1 MQDVETEAH
10 REAARIRY
18 AGGDTPGHR
27 EASHEDGDRAAAA
40 SSPWLASWTA
50 SALPSMEVPDDG
62 ECAAVRIPALE
73 FPAVPCPADGRRADR
88 WVLACGGIAAAAAF
102 AVAFIASGGTT
113 AHSATTATT
122 PAVISQACAS
132 VAP

>member
-18 AGGDTPGHR
+18 AGGTAPGR
-27 EASHEDGDRAAAA
+27 PDASHEDGAAAA
-40 SSPWLASWTA
+40 GSSPWLASWTA
-50 SALPSMEVPDDG
+50 SALSSLEVPDDG

-73 FPAVPCPADGRRADR
+73 FPAVAYPAGGRRADR

-102 AVAFIASGGTT
+102 AVAFVASGGTNAHPGPT
-113 AHSATTATT
+113 ANN

>member
-18 AGGDTPGHR
+18 AGGTLPGR
-27 EASHEDGDRAAAA
+27 QEASHEDGDYAAAA
-40 SSPWLASWTA
+40 ASPWLASAAA

-62 ECAAVRIPALE
+62 ECAAVKIPALE
-73 FPAVPCPADGRRADR
+73 FPAVSYPADGRRADR

-102 AVAFIASGGTT
+102 AVAFVASGGTS
-113 AHSATTATT
+113 AHPGPTATT